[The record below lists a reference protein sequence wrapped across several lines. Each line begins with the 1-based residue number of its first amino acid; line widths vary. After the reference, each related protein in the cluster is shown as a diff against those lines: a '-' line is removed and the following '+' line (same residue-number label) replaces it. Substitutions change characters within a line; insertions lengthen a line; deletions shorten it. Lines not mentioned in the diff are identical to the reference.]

1 MTGKRDHMVFSVPK
15 EDGINNSLLFPWQE
29 EVRKCRKDE
38 GVPSELFP
46 LGSGM
51 EIFSLYADIIN

>member
-1 MTGKRDHMVFSVPK
+1 MVFSVPK

>member
-29 EVRKCRKDE
+29 EVRKCRKENMCALLVVDAATVDNNM
-38 GVPSELFP
+38 GITLK
-46 LGSGM
+46 
-51 EIFSLYADIIN
+51 N